1 MSFRLLIA
9 PAAILLTAIGLSTA
23 RADDFDT
30 VSAPVTYG
38 DLDLSRPADAR
49 ILADRLEDAAKSVCL
64 KANPDA
70 PPSFIQMC
78 ADAAISV
85 AMTQIQDQMDD
96 AVDAKLDVIRAS
108 FAGP

>member
-1 MSFRLLIA
+1 MSFRLLTA
-9 PAAILLTAIGLSTA
+9 PAAILLTAIGLSAA
-23 RADDFDT
+23 RAEDLDT
-30 VSAPVTYG
+30 VSTPVPYG

-49 ILADRLEDAAKSVCL
+49 ILADRLEEAAKSVCL

-70 PPSFIQMC
+70 PSSFVQTC

-85 AMTQIQDQMDD
+85 AMMQMQDQMDD
-96 AVDAKLDVIRAS
+96 EVHARLDVIRAS

>member
-1 MSFRLLIA
+1 MSFRILTA
-9 PAAILLTAIGLSTA
+9 PAAILLTALGLNAA
-23 RADDFDT
+23 RAEEFDT
-30 VSAPVTYG
+30 VSTPVPYG
-38 DLDLSRPADAR
+38 DLDLSRPADAQ
-49 ILADRLEDAAKSVCL
+49 IMAARLEDAAKSVCL

-70 PPSFIQMC
+70 APAFIQMC

-85 AMTQIQDQMDD
+85 AMTQMQDQMES